1 MTIRLITTHERKYN
15 LENVKNYPSLTK
27 LLEDAELSDKDTV
40 IINTYEE
47 DDYEAGILVGEL
59 LHQVG
64 VEKLLYLSDNR
75 SISLSSII
83 SKNNGTVDTEE
94 YLLDYD
100 TLEVILDDLDSN
112 QSAPVALTPQDLTK
126 INAVEIIKSFYRDVS
141 LGKLDL
147 SNSSYLKTVRDAVDE
162 LGGNSEQIDKFISEV
177 RDTVTN
183 LYENTYLNLGDLSS
197 ELDSIKADYSKLSD
211 KFETLQGTSSNSS
224 SIQSFSSYNIANTYG
239 TKFIVFK
246 EYSAVRYLT
255 SFIMGYKTHLENK
268 LSKRVR
274 LIFIIPNKF
283 NWIEK
288 YKNSPANMAHYAIE
302 NDVFRNEECL
312 NNKVGFCEKPINKL
326 YQYFSNLSDDYI
338 LIVDRVNEP
347 KPSVIGKVNTFHCFS
362 GKTEA
367 DIYPGTS
374 EKRILTMKALTETDI
389 VIPHV
394 SDFPKLPSERM
405 RLYDGHSSINKL
417 YTRIDELAD
426 VKRI

>member
-211 KFETLQGTSSNSS
+211 KFETLQGTRSNSS

-394 SDFPKLPSERM
+394 SDFPKLTSERM

>member
-27 LLEDAELSDKDTV
+27 LLKDAELSDKDTV

-211 KFETLQGTSSNSS
+211 KFETLQGTRSNSS

-394 SDFPKLPSERM
+394 SDFPKLHSERM